1 MDYKNYFVDKNI
13 ALVILAGGCGNR
25 FGSDKL
31 LEYLNDKPL
40 LLYSVTYFRK
50 FINDKNIFLVF
61 NNKNFYKYK
70 NIIND
75 FIPDNSINFIFGG
88 STRVES
94 VFNCICNLPNF
105 MEMVAIHDAVRPLAT
120 IELLKKC
127 TDSCINFGSGVSAV
141 KIYDTLKLVNNN
153 IIIKTIDRENMWKIQ
168 TPQVFRLYELIDA
181 YKSIINKRISVTDD
195 SEIMEISGHKVYL
208 VENDSLN
215 EKITCKD
222 DLNLIK
228 SYLKL

>member
-1 MDYKNYFVDKNI
+1 MWQD
-13 ALVILAGGCGNR
+13 
-25 FGSDKL
+25 
-31 LEYLNDKPL
+31 
-40 LLYSVTYFRK
+40 
-50 FINDKNIFLVF
+50 
-61 NNKNFYKYK
+61 
-70 NIIND
+70 
-75 FIPDNSINFIFGG
+75 
-88 STRVES
+88 ES
-94 VFNCICNLPNF
+94 GLIT
-105 MEMVAIHDAVRPLAT
+105 ERT

-195 SEIMEISGHKVYL
+195 SEIMEISGHKIYL